1 MKKFLFVLCST
12 TVLFGA
18 CDKKEILPG
27 KRESVEGIN
36 ESAKFD
42 KEILNSTI
50 RISVTPSTVVSEY
63 KDIAGN
69 KQHKALN
76 YKVAQNPKMLWKT
89 SIGGAQISSEPIA
102 FNGHA
107 YVVNSH
113 GDLVCIELKD
123 GKQKW
128 SLNIAKQPDDASFA
142 GGITAENSVIY
153 ASTNIG
159 DVVAVNTTT
168 QKILWKKSLKYPL
181 RGAPLYAD
189 GIVIVNSID
198 GQTFALNALNGS
210 VIWMKKLQGEMT
222 VMSKASTPALF
233 GHSIICAYSSGD
245 LKSYDLRSGGDNWDD
260 VLFSANLS
268 DSGSVMAHI
277 VASPVVS
284 NGNILATTSES
295 GMVMFDASSGVRI
308 WENEIGT
315 INTPL
320 VNSGWI
326 FVLTQTGAVICL
338 SEKDGS
344 IKWVSEVKEL
354 LPDQYSK
361 DAEFVGALLINEAVM
376 VFSNTNNIV
385 TLDISTGKIKGITN
399 IDGADTIVAPI
410 VIDGRIIAV
419 NSRAEL
425 YAIG

>member
-1 MKKFLFVLCST
+1 MKKFLFVLCGA
-12 TVLFGA
+12 TVLFSA

-198 GQTFALNALNGS
+198 GQTFALNALNGN

-361 DAEFVGALLINEAVM
+361 DAEFVGALLINGAVM

>member
-1 MKKFLFVLCST
+1 MKKFLIALCGTAVLLC
-12 TVLFGA
+12 A

-27 KRESVEGIN
+27 KRESIDGIT
-36 ESAKFD
+36 ESVKFD
-42 KEILNSTI
+42 KALVNSSV
-50 RISVTPSTVVSEY
+50 RISPTPSTVVFEY

-76 YKVAQNPKMLWKT
+76 YKVVQNPKMLWKT
-89 SIGGAQISSEPIA
+89 SIGGVQVNSEPIA

-107 YVVNSH
+107 YIVNSR

-128 SLNIAKQPDDASFA
+128 SLNIAKQPDEALFA
-142 GGITAENSVIY
+142 GGITAENSVVY

-159 DVVAVNTTT
+159 DVVAVDTVT
-168 QKILWKKSLKYPL
+168 QRILWKKSLKYPL

-189 GIVIVNSID
+189 GIVIVNTID
-198 GQTFALNALNGS
+198 GQTFALNSSNGS

-222 VMSKASTPALF
+222 VMSKASTPALY

-245 LKSYDLRSGGDNWDD
+245 LKSYDLSNGGDNWDD
-260 VLFSANLS
+260 VLFSANLA
-268 DSGSVMAHI
+268 DSGSIMAHI

-284 NGNILATTSES
+284 NGNVLATTSES
-295 GMVMFDASSGVRI
+295 GMVMFDASNGVRI
-308 WENEIGT
+308 WEKEIGT

-320 VNSGWI
+320 INSGWV
-326 FVLTQTGAVICL
+326 FVLTQTGTMLCL

-344 IKWVSEVKEL
+344 VKWVSEIKEL
-354 LPDQYSK
+354 LHEQYSK
-361 DAEFVGALLINEAVM
+361 NAEFVGALLVNGDVM

-385 TLDISTGKIKGITN
+385 KLDISTGKLKGIITLE
-399 IDGADTIVAPI
+399 DADTTVAPI
-410 VIDGRIIAV
+410 VVDGKIIAV

>member
-63 KDIAGN
+63 KDVAGN

-198 GQTFALNALNGS
+198 GQTFALNALNGN

-268 DSGSVMAHI
+268 DSGTVFCERVCNFFADTDN
-277 VASPVVS
+277 VVVVVS
-284 NGNILATTSES
+284 ISRVKA
-295 GMVMFDASSGVRI
+295 
-308 WENEIGT
+308 
-315 INTPL
+315 
-320 VNSGWI
+320 
-326 FVLTQTGAVICL
+326 FV
-338 SEKDGS
+338 
-344 IKWVSEVKEL
+344 
-354 LPDQYSK
+354 
-361 DAEFVGALLINEAVM
+361 
-376 VFSNTNNIV
+376 
-385 TLDISTGKIKGITN
+385 
-399 IDGADTIVAPI
+399 
-410 VIDGRIIAV
+410 IIADIF
-419 NSRAEL
+419 L
-425 YAIG
+425 HK

>member
-1 MKKFLFVLCST
+1 MKKFLFVLCGA
-12 TVLFGA
+12 TVLFSA

-63 KDIAGN
+63 KDVAGN

-198 GQTFALNALNGS
+198 GQTFALNALNGN

-361 DAEFVGALLINEAVM
+361 DAEFVGALLINGAVM